1 MPRVTETIGFSVPPP
16 IARRV
21 ERMAKAERRTKSEL
35 FREMVRVYER
45 YSAERERFD
54 ASWVKGVIEETQAE
68 ERRHPT
74 PPEVMKRDSEELRL
88 YGIAQT
94 KKLGLKTKDVDTI
107 IHAHRARRK
116 HAGGA

>member
-1 MPRVTETIGFSVPPP
+1 MSRVTETIGFSVPPP

-54 ASWVKGVIEETQAE
+54 ASWVTRVLEETQAA

-74 PPEVMKRDSEELRL
+74 PPEAMKRDSEELRR
-88 YGIAQT
+88 YGVAHA
-94 KKLGLKTKDVDTI
+94 KKLGIKTKDVDTV
-107 IHAHRARRK
+107 IHAHRARRR
-116 HAGGA
+116 HAGSA